1 LLHYGWRWSF
11 WISALIGLA
20 AGVVWFLIA
29 RDRPEEHPAVKPEE
43 AVYIRAGLPTA
54 VAEKKPLAW
63 SRIFSSRD
71 VLAITF
77 SYFCYGYVA
86 YIFFSWFFIYLSQV
100 RGLNLKTSSYY
111 SMLPFIAMAICS
123 TLGGLASDSLTRT
136 VGKRIGRCGVACAGM
151 LLCTVFLALG
161 SYAADVRLASV
172 VLAGGAGAL
181 YLSQSS
187 FWSVT
192 SEMAGASAGSVSGV
206 MNMGNQIGGAVTASL
221 TPVIAKHFGWE
232 TSFFVAACLCA
243 IGGLLWLAV
252 DVDRGLAQLS
262 TAPVLTFKTSG
273 ARND

>member
-1 LLHYGWRWSF
+1 
-11 WISALIGLA
+11 
-20 AGVVWFLIA
+20 
-29 RDRPEEHPAVKPEE
+29 
-43 AVYIRAGLPTA
+43 VYIRAGLPTA